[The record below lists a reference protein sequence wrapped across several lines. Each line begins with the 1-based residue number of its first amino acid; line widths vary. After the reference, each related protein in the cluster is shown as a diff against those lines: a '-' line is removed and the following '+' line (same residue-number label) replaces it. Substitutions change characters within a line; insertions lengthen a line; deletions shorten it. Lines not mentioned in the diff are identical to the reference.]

1 MPDTPLIRNRDYV
14 VQARDFS
21 GLHIGT
27 ITPTDVDM
35 LIEYH
40 DRYFIFAETKYGDM
54 GLPFGQR
61 LALERLC
68 DATERGNRPTI
79 LFITAHHGRTDED
92 IDMARTIVT
101 EYRYR
106 GEWRTPLASIMLGEA
121 IASFIKKQEDKANG
135 I

>member
-1 MPDTPLIRNRDYV
+1 MIRNREYGAQV
-14 VQARDFS
+14 RDFS
-21 GLHIGT
+21 GLCIGT

-40 DRYFIFAETKYGDM
+40 GRYFIFAETKYGDM
-54 GLPFGQR
+54 DLPFGQR

-68 DATERGNRPTI
+68 DATEGGNRPSI
-79 LFITAHHGRTDED
+79 LFVTSHHAGTDMD
-92 IDMARTIVT
+92 IDMAHTIVT

-106 GEWRTPLASIMLGEA
+106 GEWRTPPEIITLNDAV
-121 IASFIKKQEDKANG
+121 ASFIKKQEDKANG

>member
-40 DRYFIFAETKYGDM
+40 DRYFIFAETKYGDTE
-54 GLPFGQR
+54 LEVGQR
-61 LALERLC
+61 LAFERLC
-68 DATERGNRPTI
+68 DATQRSGKPSI
-79 LFITAHHGRTDED
+79 LFITSHQARPPMD

-106 GEWRTPLASIMLGEA
+106 RKWQVPPGPITLKEA
-121 IASFIKKQEDKANG
+121 VASFIKKQEDRANG